1 MTNTKRD
8 EFRPSD
14 IARNFY
20 YKINYHIKEATLTDA
35 QAEIIMDEFVKDYRP
50 SAGGLSVEEIEEI
63 LYQQSVKGINKD
75 GDKTANIPCGHFD
88 LVAEEIYKAQS
99 RPSPAGGL
107 SLEKL
112 TKILEDNNAGIYG
125 TIGGWYGG
133 KLSCSILAEAIVS
146 AQSRERGE
154 KSTPETVE
162 HDVSVYGVAIQKDGK
177 RIDPKDFYKASSS
190 DSKIE
195 RTPTKPINNQEIDRR
210 DGEAVECLKEI
221 VGYIDKEG
229 PCAKEWQ
236 AISDLCEKANQIISK
251 HGGKA

>member
-8 EFRPSD
+8 ELEIKKHFEANMLD
-14 IARNFY
+14 GEDVNNCGECAVGLKHVLEYIQE
-20 YKINYHIKEATLTDA
+20 NYILKST
-35 QAEIIMDEFVKDYRP
+35 RP
-50 SAGGLSVEEIEEI
+50 SADLEPLDEEKVRDWFFTVFHD
-63 LYQQSVKGINKD
+63 VKPEF
-75 GDKTANIPCGHFD
+75 ANIDPAKEFCKHF
-88 LVAEEIYKAQS
+88 A
-99 RPSPAGGL
+99 RPSAGGL

>member
-50 SAGGLSVEEIEEI
+50 SAGGLSVRELHKKFSIFH
-63 LYQQSVKGINKD
+63 VD
-75 GDKTANIPCGHFD
+75 GCPARLDWNDACDCGLD
-88 LVAEEIYKAQS
+88 QLLEAQS

-236 AISDLCEKANQIISK
+236 AISDLCEK
-251 HGGKA
+251 

>member
-50 SAGGLSVEEIEEI
+50 S
-63 LYQQSVKGINKD
+63 
-75 GDKTANIPCGHFD
+75 
-88 LVAEEIYKAQS
+88 
-99 RPSPAGGL
+99 AGGL